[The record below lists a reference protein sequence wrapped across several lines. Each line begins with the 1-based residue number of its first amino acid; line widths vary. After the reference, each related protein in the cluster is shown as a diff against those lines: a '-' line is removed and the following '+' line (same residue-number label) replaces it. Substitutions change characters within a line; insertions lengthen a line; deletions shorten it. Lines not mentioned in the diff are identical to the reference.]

1 MNYRKIWE
9 EFNDKKIPEGYEIH
23 HMDGNHRNN
32 DPQNLLCVSIQE
44 HLDIHYHQQ
53 DWGAVQAI
61 LIRMNYQKDDLSHA
75 AREAQKKRMKE
86 NKHNFQKISVTERS
100 EISKKIMEKRL
111 NEHGVAFLGI
121 KDTVENSRHAGN
133 VAADKK
139 AGFLNTNSNNHG
151 SKHVK
156 GTHWWTNSNTG
167 EKIRAKE
174 APNKDW
180 KRGMLK

>member
-61 LIRMNYQKDDLSHA
+61 LIRMNYQKDDYLV
-75 AREAQKKRMKE
+75 
-86 NKHNFQKISVTERS
+86 FDQKIPNRGDRCATGTSNDLDSASTKHHANSSRCLHHIPS
-100 EISKKIMEKRL
+100 EPL
-111 NEHGVAFLGI
+111 
-121 KDTVENSRHAGN
+121 
-133 VAADKK
+133 
-139 AGFLNTNSNNHG
+139 
-151 SKHVK
+151 
-156 GTHWWTNSNTG
+156 
-167 EKIRAKE
+167 
-174 APNKDW
+174 
-180 KRGMLK
+180 